1 MSGGPDDSRPLLRVI
16 AGGDPTDEEV
26 AALVAAFAVVA
37 ARAAPELGSAGGSR
51 WASRQQALR
60 RPLHPGP
67 GAWRA
72 SARRH

>member
-1 MSGGPDDSRPLLRVI
+1 MSDDVRPVLRVI
-16 AGGDPTDEEV
+16 AGGRPTDEEV
-26 AALVAAFAVVA
+26 AALVAAFAVVTS
-37 ARAAPELGSAGGSR
+37 RTKTGSDGAVGSR
-51 WASRQQALR
+51 WASRHQALR